1 VQKQLRPRAADRA
14 RNFKT
19 RPTLPTQIALQKIQR
34 GNSARALAAD
44 VKDETARQQ
53 WVDYYLQIGD
63 EAQARD
69 LGWRP
74 EGEAAAVTMADEPP
88 GAPPA
93 AAPAADA
100 AGGDGGKEA
109 AAAAAIQAAMR
120 GKVVRAEFQDFKDE
134 TARQQ
139 WMAYYLEL
147 GEYDAAKEYGW
158 EPPPGWTPP
167 AAGEAPAAASSE
179 GAAAPVVPPLKFG
192 EAEAGQLAITNEGG
206 ELAESEIPIFSA
218 RWFGQVFAAFTPRG
232 ETEEEEAKR
241 KEEKAAILVQAFAR
255 TLLARIAVKDE
266 SRKCAAAPPLAALPH
281 AALFHH
287 PPPPAPPPPVGPGA
301 RPHRP
306 HRPQPP
312 HPSPLR
318 YRLLALYA
326 HIEEKHAT
334 KIQTQFR
341 ESRRLKDEAMAELN
355 KQASTREAPATSVV
369 VAPPPKLTAPPRV
382 KEQTEIDSK
391 VAEVSQASAAVATSF
406 TTSCSPPSPAT
417 TTSMP
422 PPPSPPPHLT
432 SSTSTST
439 STSRRCTRPQ

>member
-1 VQKQLRPRAADRA
+1 MPTEEEAAVRFDPTLDHSQRGGSTTAPRASAHGPISQEDTNNCARPPRTARA
-14 RNFKT
+14 IFE
-19 RPTLPTQIALQKIQR
+19 PAQPFLQIALQKIQR

-167 AAGEAPAAASSE
+167 AAGEAPAATSSE

-232 ETEEEEAKR
+232 ETEEEETKR

-266 SRKCAAAPPLAALPH
+266 SRKCARAPPSARYPQRRPSRTAARRRRL
-281 AALFHH
+281 
-287 PPPPAPPPPVGPGA
+287 PPPLPVGP
-301 RPHRP
+301 
-306 HRPQPP
+306 
-312 HPSPLR
+312 
-318 YRLLALYA
+318 
-326 HIEEKHAT
+326 
-334 KIQTQFR
+334 
-341 ESRRLKDEAMAELN
+341 
-355 KQASTREAPATSVV
+355 
-369 VAPPPKLTAPPRV
+369 
-382 KEQTEIDSK
+382 
-391 VAEVSQASAAVATSF
+391 AAQ
-406 TTSCSPPSPAT
+406 
-417 TTSMP
+417 
-422 PPPSPPPHLT
+422 PPSPPRPPSGTVCSLCT
-432 SSTSTST
+432 R
-439 STSRRCTRPQ
+439 TSRRSTRRRSRRSSASPAAARTRRWPS

>member
-1 VQKQLRPRAADRA
+1 
-14 RNFKT
+14 
-19 RPTLPTQIALQKIQR
+19 
-34 GNSARALAAD
+34 
-44 VKDETARQQ
+44 
-53 WVDYYLQIGD
+53 
-63 EAQARD
+63 
-69 LGWRP
+69 
-74 EGEAAAVTMADEPP
+74 
-88 GAPPA
+88 
-93 AAPAADA
+93 
-100 AGGDGGKEA
+100 
-109 AAAAAIQAAMR
+109 MR

-266 SRKCAAAPPLAALPH
+266 SRKCARAPPSPRFRHAPLRAAARRRRPRR
-281 AALFHH
+281 
-287 PPPPAPPPPVGPGA
+287 PPPVGPA
-301 RPHRP
+301 AHAPHHPHRP
-306 HRPQPP
+306 PP
-312 HPSPLR
+312 PLRPSPLR

-391 VAEVSQASAAVATSF
+391 VAEVSQASAAAAVAASF

-417 TTSMP
+417 TTSIP
-422 PPPSPPPHLT
+422 PPPPPPPHLT
-432 SSTSTST
+432 SSTSTS
-439 STSRRCTRPQ
+439 RRCTRPP